1 MNKQAEIK
9 KIKEAKK
16 NGEIYISP
24 LVMGDNALIIEALLK
39 KGLVGKGVVIN
50 KENK

>member
-1 MNKQAEIK
+1 MNKKEEIK

-24 LVMGDNALIIEALLK
+24 LIMGDNALIIETLLK

-50 KENK
+50 KGDK